1 MITTEQKN
9 INILNRFETKEVK
22 SKFKKF
28 TINFKDGKGA
38 IVLSPDDD
46 DIYAMEKIAKEK
58 FGDRYESITEG

>member
-1 MITTEQKN
+1 MITAEQKN

-28 TINFKDGKGA
+28 TIKFKDGRGA

-46 DIYAMEKIAKEK
+46 TIEIMEKIAKEK
-58 FGDRYESITEG
+58 FGDLYESITQD